1 MPAVLT
7 APRVIRT
14 RLLRPVPPAPP
25 LPSLPLPPAEAG
37 DEEDAAWVPS
47 GWARAACPQCGRH
60 RLVLLKDGRCASC
73 LGKERWL
80 SRPRRPGNRGPGEGN
95 PRVSCACG
103 CGGRFPRYD
112 DEGRPRKYIRGH
124 GRRKGG

>member
-1 MPAVLT
+1 MPAVLKV
-7 APRVIRT
+7 PRVVPL
-14 RLLRPVPPAPP
+14 RLAVPEPEP
-25 LPSLPLPPAEAG
+25 LPRLALPPAEAG

-47 GWARAACPQCGRH
+47 GWARTACPQCRQC
-60 RLVLLKDGRCASC
+60 RLVLLKDGLCASC
-73 LGKERWL
+73 LGRVRW
-80 SRPRRPGNRGPGEGN
+80 RKRARKPGNRGEAEPN

-112 DEGRPRKYIRGH
+112 GEGRPRKYLPGH